1 MIERIDRKREVLVHV
16 AKYCFEGTLEAH
28 KEFIPLEIVPH
39 GSQPTHRCC
48 VYREREVLRN
58 RVDWACGRASVYD
71 GENHYTFTDEPVAV
85 MNSACEG
92 CPLQRYT
99 VTSNCQHCMAKR
111 CLQACR
117 FGAITMTHQGA
128 IINPDKCRECG
139 MCAQACPYKRHRRC
153 APPLR
158 ALLPG
163 GRDFRR

>member
-1 MIERIDRKREVLVHV
+1 MIDRIDRKREVLVHV
-16 AKYCFEGTLEAH
+16 AQYCFEGTLEAH
-28 KEFIPLEIVPH
+28 TEFIPLEIVPH

-71 GENHYTFTDEPVAV
+71 GENHYTFTDQPVAV

-99 VTSNCQHCMAKR
+99 VTSNCQHCMAQR

-117 FGAITMTHQGA
+117 F
-128 IINPDKCRECG
+128 
-139 MCAQACPYKRHRRC
+139 
-153 APPLR
+153 LR
-158 ALLPG
+158 PESSG
-163 GRDFRR
+163 GFRNCQTAGSVLYLS

>member
-1 MIERIDRKREVLVHV
+1 MIDRIDRKREVLVHV

-71 GENHYTFTDEPVAV
+71 GENHYTFTDQPVAV

-92 CPLQRYT
+92 CPLQ
-99 VTSNCQHCMAKR
+99 QLPALH
-111 CLQACR
+111 
-117 FGAITMTHQGA
+117 GAALPASLPI
-128 IINPDKCRECG
+128 
-139 MCAQACPYKRHRRC
+139 RRDYHD
-153 APPLR
+153 PS
-158 ALLPG
+158 
-163 GRDFRR
+163 GRDHQPGQVP